1 MDESDVYRLLKEQI
15 KDTKEK
21 EGRKIYNIV
30 CQEERQKAKQDFR
43 MFSIGRRHPANP
55 PLSTKYVILLE
66 ETGAGKTTN
75 INSVVNYLFGVKFD
89 DPFRL
94 EVEEKIEDGRL
105 ETATHTDIKT
115 VYTVHYQEGMKHKYN
130 FVFIVTPGL
139 ADTKEQEQR
148 QVIMQI
154 LQTFASDFGVGY
166 LNCLGIITKG
176 NKCILTDFQK
186 NLPEEIKPDLKI
198 IVSAPPAQD
207 TESPDAVVR
216 DTEISFRIKSDNG
229 CPLSPQKTDDMYDP
243 RNQWKKVTEEY
254 DTFINALIARPS
266 ENLGSRDEKEEELER
281 GTHVHYCKE
290 CNKICWTCSK
300 KNCMIVIPVLHTALT
315 VGHTVSSSMGLVC
328 AAAGTV
334 ENNAIVSSAASLGA
348 GIFAGIFTYI
358 IGHMGNAGRRCNDSQ
373 CNHPLSRHVKKPIK
387 GTKRTQDNEII
398 DEDIKKKRSKPSPEN
413 PMPTSNLLKGN
424 KKL

>member
-148 QVIMQI
+148 
-154 LQTFASDFGVGY
+154 
-166 LNCLGIITKG
+166 
-176 NKCILTDFQK
+176 QK